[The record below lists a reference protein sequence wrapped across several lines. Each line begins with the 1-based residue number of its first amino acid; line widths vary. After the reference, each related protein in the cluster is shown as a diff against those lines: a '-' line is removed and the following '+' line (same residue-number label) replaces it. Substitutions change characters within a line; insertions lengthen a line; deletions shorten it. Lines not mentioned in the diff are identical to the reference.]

1 MTELLGV
8 GGFVPRQICS
18 VAPFASKLQSNS
30 DPMSFA
36 LETFTLMQVAIYVA
50 GFGAG
55 ACNLLSHLSFNSRHI
70 TNVGNKVSICF
81 SLGILRRFT
90 KDIVRIRKGDY
101 NIFKGKKN
109 NE

>member
-36 LETFTLMQVAIYVA
+36 LETFTLMQIAIYVA

-55 ACNLLSHLSFNSRHI
+55 TCKLLFHPYFNSRHI
-70 TNVGNKVSICF
+70 TNFGNQVSIFF

>member
-30 DPMSFA
+30 DPMRFA

-55 ACNLLSHLSFNSRHI
+55 TCKLMLYCLINP
-70 TNVGNKVSICF
+70 
-81 SLGILRRFT
+81 
-90 KDIVRIRKGDY
+90 
-101 NIFKGKKN
+101 
-109 NE
+109 